1 MSHTNLAAFFVI
13 AMIVTLGTA
22 QSAVAASSAETG
34 VGVVADYRPAAD
46 RFSFTRP
53 PGGESVPVQIG
64 SIVMAGDRVTLPAGA
79 SVTVQ
84 LADGKSSS
92 FRGPGTFT
100 VPDARPLGK
109 LAAILQSIP
118 DLFDEEFRMTG
129 TAASRGG
136 ETCGQPGSEVKPID
150 VPILVP
156 GAKVVAGQRDLPL
169 AWHGGC
175 PPFVVKVLS
184 GANSLVH
191 RESIEGWQV
200 RLDDVPLTVGSY
212 SIEITDAAG
221 RRYEGSLEAVAK
233 GPAMPPDLAEDT
245 SQLGITAQAV
255 WLARQDGGRWRLD
268 SFELLR
274 PLIRAGDPLAGSI
287 GDGVLW
293 GPAPR

>member
-1 MSHTNLAAFFVI
+1 MATVI
-13 AMIVTLGTA
+13 AVGA
-22 QSAVAASSAETG
+22 VQSVAAATSADAG
-34 VGVVADYRPAAD
+34 VGVVADYRPAAG
-46 RFSFTRP
+46 RFSFTRSTN
-53 PGGESVPVQIG
+53 GESVPVQIG
-64 SIVMAGDRVTLPAGA
+64 SVVMAGDRVTLPAGA

-84 LADGKSSS
+84 LADGKTSS
-92 FRGPGTFT
+92 FRGPGTFA

-109 LAAILQSIP
+109 LAAIFQSIP
-118 DLFDEEFRMTG
+118 DLFDDEFRMTG

-136 ETCGQPGSEVKPID
+136 ENCGQAGSEVKPID

-156 GAKVVAGQRDLPL
+156 GARIVAGERDLPL

-175 PPFVVKVLS
+175 PPFVVQVLS
-184 GANSLVH
+184 GTDRLVH

-200 RLDDVPLTVGSY
+200 RLDDVPLPVGRY
-212 SIEITDAAG
+212 SIEIKDVAG
-221 RRYEGSLEAVAK
+221 RRYEGSLEAVAT
-233 GPAMPPDLAEDT
+233 GPALPADLEGET
-245 SQLGITAQAV
+245 SELGITAQAV

-268 SFELLR
+268 SFDLLR